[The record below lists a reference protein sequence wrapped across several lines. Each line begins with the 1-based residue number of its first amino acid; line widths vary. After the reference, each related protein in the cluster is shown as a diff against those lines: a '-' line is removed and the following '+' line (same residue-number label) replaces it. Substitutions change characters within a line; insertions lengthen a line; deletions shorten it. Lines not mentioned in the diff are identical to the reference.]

1 MGGPSIEQ
9 KLTVLDKVML
19 KTKRMQTR
27 SDWEIELKRGSTRK
41 WTIGS
46 CIGWSAFAYFLTIDE
61 RQIHRMLRSPYFKPY
76 MRSVLAL
83 PRFTM
88 NGYPRI
94 FMQLL
99 PAWIFFCAS
108 NMLAERSRWNS
119 YVKQDSFYGGL
130 ARFVDEGKNP
140 NDDGDLDG
148 LKNYMDDATK
158 AEYFGEGVPKWYI

>member
-9 KLTVLDKVML
+9 KLTILDKVML

-46 CIGWSAFAYFLTIDE
+46 CIAWTGIAYFLTIDE

-76 MRSVLAL
+76 IRSVLAL

-94 FMQLL
+94 FAQLL
-99 PAWIFFCAS
+99 PAWVYFCAS
-108 NMLAERSRWNS
+108 NMMAERSRWNA
-119 YVKQDSFYGGL
+119 YVKQDTFYGGL
-130 ARFVDEGKNP
+130 ARFIDDGKNP
-140 NDDGDLDG
+140 KDDGDLST
-148 LKNYMDDATK
+148 LRNYMDKDTAE
-158 AEYFGEGVPKWYI
+158 EYFKEGQPNWLI